1 MSDVISVDQLSET
14 IGKELDNY
22 NKVVINGVKA
32 EAKKS
37 IDKLV
42 KKTKETA
49 PKKSGKYRRA
59 ISSKKEWE
67 NPVGAGYLWYVKA
80 PHYRLSHLL
89 EYGHA
94 TRRIRNGKARTEGT
108 GFIKKASDPIIED
121 YVKAVEEV
129 IKNG

>member
-22 NKVVINGVKA
+22 NKTVIDGVKA

-37 IDKLV
+37 MDKLV

-59 ISSKKEWE
+59 ISSRKEWE
-67 NPVGAGYLWYVKA
+67 NPLAVEYQWYVKA